1 MKQNPKNKK
10 FLLIM
15 IILAAVFTIF
25 ITKSG
30 LVNTRSAIRFGYVGQ
45 ETPYIWSGKYKS
57 LSGTMNKT
65 FNPKNDKLHIEVD
78 TVSGSISIEIKDS
91 KKNTIFDKKDIQT
104 SSYDVPIDGKV
115 TVHIKAL
122 RHKGRFLIE

>member
-30 LVNTRSAIRFGYVGQ
+30 LVNTRSVIKFGYVGQ

-57 LSGTMNKT
+57 LSGNMNKT
-65 FNPKNDKLHIEVD
+65 FKPKNDKLHIEVD
-78 TVSGSISIEIKDS
+78 TISGSISIDIKDS
-91 KKNTIFDKKDIQT
+91 KKNTIFDEKDIQT
-104 SSYDVPIDGKV
+104 SSYDIPIDEEV
-115 TVHIKAL
+115 TVHIKAI